1 MKKRILAVVLA
12 VALLMSL
19 CVTAAGAATYT
30 VVKGDSLW
38 RIAKQQLGSG
48 LKWEEIYEANKDTIK
63 DPNLIYVGQVLEIP
77 GTEEPDAPTIEG
89 AGTYTYN
96 EVNPTGLSI
105 AWTLVLNEDGTYVLS
120 EVNDFVGEM
129 SYEGTSWS
137 VADGVVTCGT
147 MITAPGFSIWA
158 FSTGFKATLDGDT
171 FAPII
176 ESAEPEKPVVASLN
190 FDNSAWEYDP
200 AVNCYYQIGVQYCLN
215 PESLDHE
222 TLAIYVPG
230 EYMTA
235 TDNGD
240 GTYTCTFNA
249 EGEVNG
255 FTVADAPIVIP
266 VKTPG
271 YMDLKAQTKY
281 DFEAAR
287 AYVNAGFIYVHAGCR
302 GRNNVYAEDGSLLS
316 SAGAPW
322 GVTDLKA
329 AVRYLRYT
337 SEILP
342 GSVDAIYTFGM
353 SGGGAQ
359 SALMGSTGDSELYF
373 PYLESIGAAMTYDD
387 GTAISDAV
395 TGAMCWCP
403 VTSLDVA
410 DASYEWN
417 MGQYD
422 TDGLRADGS
431 WGSALSEDLA
441 AWFADYINEM
451 QFKDEDGNI
460 LALTQSEDGIYAAG
474 SYYDYMMEVI
484 NTSLNNHLADNNLGA
499 EYIAQLNAD
508 AGAEWVT
515 YDEATGT
522 AAVTNMADFVT
533 YWKPATKEVGAFDDM
548 SGTAPENRLF
558 GNDENDSTHYSTIM
572 ADLLAAN
579 KDKYAALTG
588 WDPSYVD
595 AYANGVTILDKLGTD
610 IETRQNMYNP
620 LYYVHEGYE
629 GFGTSNVAKYWR
641 INSGIIQGDTALT
654 TEVNLYLALA
664 QLAGVDVD
672 FTVVWDKKHV
682 EAERLNGDYTE
693 NFIDWVFDC
702 QGNTTDRVI
711 RESGAGESTKVEDAP
726 SSAGDLQSNYTI
738 AEGYD
743 KYNLFAF
750 NFEAIGQM
758 ITILA
763 SANEDETKMNL
774 QFDFFGDKQ
783 DVSLEL
789 VEGAW
794 VVTAD
799 ASGFMGN
806 DGPVIAAQAIA
817 HGKWQKPLPFD
828 PAAGYEVYTVI
839 DYTFEAI
846 GQTVTIL
853 ACADSAYTKMN
864 LQFEFFGDKQ
874 DVTLELVEGAWVV
887 IADASGF
894 MAGDGP
900 VIAAKAL
907 GEGKWAR
914 VDGLPYA
921 PPAGYDIYT
930 IIDFNFEAIGQIVP
944 IFVCA
949 DKAQTKVNLQ
959 FEFFGDKQEVA
970 LELVEGAW
978 VVTADASGFMGND
991 GPAITAQALAEGK
1004 WNDIP
1009 RGLESPYEPA
1019 EGYELYS
1026 IFEFFFEGIGQNVVI
1041 LASSNTVQTRMNLQF
1056 QFFGDKQDVSLELV
1070 NGAWVVTA
1078 DASGFMGNDGPVIAA
1093 KAVELDRWIIK

>member
-1 MKKRILAVVLA
+1 M
-12 VALLMSL
+12 
-19 CVTAAGAATYT
+19 
-30 VVKGDSLW
+30 
-38 RIAKQQLGSG
+38 
-48 LKWEEIYEANKDTIK
+48 
-63 DPNLIYVGQVLEIP
+63 
-77 GTEEPDAPTIEG
+77 
-89 AGTYTYN
+89 
-96 EVNPTGLSI
+96 
-105 AWTLVLNEDGTYVLS
+105 
-120 EVNDFVGEM
+120 
-129 SYEGTSWS
+129 
-137 VADGVVTCGT
+137 
-147 MITAPGFSIWA
+147 
-158 FSTGFKATLDGDT
+158 
-171 FAPII
+171 
-176 ESAEPEKPVVASLN
+176 
-190 FDNSAWEYDP
+190 
-200 AVNCYYQIGVQYCLN
+200 
-215 PESLDHE
+215 
-222 TLAIYVPG
+222 
-230 EYMTA
+230 
-235 TDNGD
+235 
-240 GTYTCTFNA
+240 
-249 EGEVNG
+249 
-255 FTVADAPIVIP
+255 
-266 VKTPG
+266 
-271 YMDLKAQTKY
+271 
-281 DFEAAR
+281 
-287 AYVNAGFIYVHAGCR
+287 
-302 GRNNVYAEDGSLLS
+302 
-316 SAGAPW
+316 
-322 GVTDLKA
+322 
-329 AVRYLRYT
+329 
-337 SEILP
+337 
-342 GSVDAIYTFGM
+342 
-353 SGGGAQ
+353 
-359 SALMGSTGDSELYF
+359 
-373 PYLESIGAAMTYDD
+373 
-387 GTAISDAV
+387 
-395 TGAMCWCP
+395 
-403 VTSLDVA
+403 
-410 DASYEWN
+410 
-417 MGQYD
+417 
-422 TDGLRADGS
+422 
-431 WGSALSEDLA
+431 
-441 AWFADYINEM
+441 
-451 QFKDEDGNI
+451 
-460 LALTQSEDGIYAAG
+460 
-474 SYYDYMMEVI
+474 
-484 NTSLNNHLADNNLGA
+484 
-499 EYIAQLNAD
+499 
-508 AGAEWVT
+508 
-515 YDEATGT
+515 
-522 AAVTNMADFVT
+522 
-533 YWKPATKEVGAFDDM
+533 
-548 SGTAPENRLF
+548 
-558 GNDENDSTHYSTIM
+558 
-572 ADLLAAN
+572 
-579 KDKYAALTG
+579 
-588 WDPSYVD
+588 
-595 AYANGVTILDKLGTD
+595 
-610 IETRQNMYNP
+610 
-620 LYYVHEGYE
+620 
-629 GFGTSNVAKYWR
+629 
-641 INSGIIQGDTALT
+641 
-654 TEVNLYLALA
+654 
-664 QLAGVDVD
+664 
-672 FTVVWDKKHV
+672 
-682 EAERLNGDYTE
+682 
-693 NFIDWVFDC
+693 
-702 QGNTTDRVI
+702 I

-806 DGPVIAAQAIA
+806 DGPVIAAQAIS

-991 GPAITAQALAEGK
+991 GPAITAQALVEGK

>member
-1 MKKRILAVVLA
+1 MKKRILALVLA
-12 VALLMSL
+12 VVLVLSMCIS
-19 CVTAAGAATYT
+19 AAGAATYT
-30 VVKGDSLW
+30 VTKGDSLW

-48 LKWEEIYEANKDTIK
+48 LKWKEIYEANMDSIK
-63 DPNLIYVGQVLEIP
+63 DPNLIFVGQELVIP
-77 GTEEPDAPTIEG
+77 GTEEPAPAVEG

-105 AWTLVLNEDGTYVLS
+105 AWTLVLKEDGSYVLS

-137 VADGVVTCGT
+137 VADGVVTCGA
-147 MITAPGFSIWA
+147 MITAPGFSTWA
-158 FSTGFKATLDGDT
+158 FSAGFKAILEGNT
-171 FAPII
+171 FAPIAG
-176 ESAEPEKPVVASLN
+176 SSEPEGPEVVTLN
-190 FDNSAWEYDP
+190 FDNSKWEYDP

-240 GTYTCTFNA
+240 GTYTCVLNA
-249 EGEVNG
+249 EGVVNG
-255 FTVADAPIVIP
+255 FTAADAPIVIP

-302 GRNNVYAEDGSLLS
+302 GRNNVYAEDGTLLS

-329 AVRYLRYT
+329 AVRYLRYNGDA
-337 SEILP
+337 LP

-359 SALMGSTGDSELYF
+359 SSLMGATGDSELYF

-387 GTAISDAV
+387 GTPISDAV

-403 VTSLDVA
+403 VTSLDIA
-410 DASYEWN
+410 DAAYEWN
-417 MGQYD
+417 MGQFVSEYP
-422 TDGLRADGS
+422 RSKGS
-431 WGSALSEDLA
+431 WGEAMSKDLA
-441 AWFADYINEM
+441 EYFAKYINEM
-451 QFKDEDGNI
+451 QFKDEEGNI
-460 LALTQSEDGIYAAG
+460 LVLTEGGNGVYAAG
-474 SYYDYMMEVI
+474 SYYDYLMEVI
-484 NTSLNNHLADNNLGA
+484 NTSLNNHLSDNKLGA

-515 YDEATGT
+515 YDETTGT
-522 AAVTNMADFVT
+522 AAVIDMAGFAK
-533 YWKPATKEVGAFDDM
+533 YWKPATKDVGAFDDL

-558 GNDENDSTHYSTIM
+558 GNDESDSTHYSTIM
-572 ADLLAAN
+572 AGLFAAN
-579 KDKYAALTG
+579 EAEYAALSH
-588 WDPSYVD
+588 WDPSYVA
-595 AYANGVTILDKLGTD
+595 AYTQGVTILDKLGTD

-629 GFGTSNVAKYWR
+629 GFGTSHVAKYWR

-664 QLAGVDVD
+664 QMEDVDVE
-672 FTVVWDKKHV
+672 FTTVWDKKHV
-682 EAERLNGDYTE
+682 EAERLGGNYTE

-702 QGNTTDRVI
+702 QGNATDRVI
-711 RESGAGESTKVEDAP
+711 RESGAGESTKVEDKPGA
-726 SSAGDLQSNYTI
+726 SGLKSNYTI

-743 KYNLFAF
+743 KYNVF
-750 NFEAIGQM
+750 NFVFEAMGQT

-763 SANEDETKMNL
+763 SANNDETKMNL
-774 QFDFFGDKQ
+774 QFDFFEDKQ
-783 DVSLEL
+783 DVTLEL

-799 ASGFMGN
+799 ASGFMGT

-817 HGKWQKPLPFD
+817 NGKWQKPLPYD
-828 PAAGYEVYTVI
+828 LAAGYDVYSVI
-839 DYTFEAI
+839 DFTFDAI

-887 IADASGF
+887 VADASGF
-894 MAGDGP
+894 MGTDGP

-907 GEGKWAR
+907 SEGKWAR

-921 PPAGYDIYT
+921 PAEGCDIYT
-930 IIDFNFEAIGQIVP
+930 VIDFNFEAIGQIVP
-944 IFVCA
+944 VFACA
-949 DKAQTKVNLQ
+949 NSAKTYMNLQ
-959 FEFFGDKQEVA
+959 FEFFGDKQDVT
-970 LELVEGAW
+970 LELTDGSW
-978 VVTADASGFMGND
+978 IVTKDASGFMGVD
-991 GPAITAQALAEGK
+991 GPVIAAKALSEGS
-1004 WNDIP
+1004 WERI
-1009 RGLESPYEPA
+1009 GGALESPYQPA
-1019 EGYELYS
+1019 DGYELYS
-1026 IFEFFFEGIGQNVVI
+1026 IFEFYFEGIDQTVVI

-1056 QFFGDKQDVSLELV
+1056 EFFGDKQDVDLKLV
-1070 NGAWVVTA
+1070 DGAWVVTA
-1078 DASGFMGNDGPVIAA
+1078 DASGFMGTDGPVIAA
-1093 KAVELDRWIIK
+1093 KAVQLNQWIIK

>member
-1 MKKRILAVVLA
+1 MKKRILAVLLT
-12 VALLMSL
+12 VALFMSL
-19 CVTAAGAATYT
+19 CVTAAGAATHI
-30 VVKGDSLW
+30 VGKGDTLW
-38 RIAKQQLGSG
+38 GIAQEYLGNGS
-48 LKWEEIYEANKDTIK
+48 KWKEVYEANMDIIK
-63 DPNLIYVGQVLEIP
+63 DPNLIYVGQELNIP
-77 GTEEPDAPTIEG
+77 SAGE

-96 EVNPTGLSI
+96 EVNPAGLSI
-105 AWTLVLNEDGTYVLS
+105 VWTLELKADGTYTLS

-129 SYEGTSWS
+129 SYEGTAWS
-137 VADGVVTCGT
+137 IADGIVTCGA
-147 MITAPGFSIWA
+147 MVTAPGFSSWA
-158 FSTGFKATLDGDT
+158 FASGFKAALDGNT
-171 FAPII
+171 FAPVAG
-176 ESAEPEKPVVASLN
+176 SAEPEEPAVATLN

-240 GTYTCTFNA
+240 GTYTCTLNA
-249 EGEVNG
+249 QGQVNG

-329 AVRYLRYT
+329 AVRYLRYN
-337 SEILP
+337 SDILP
-342 GSVDAIYTFGM
+342 GSTDAIYTFGM

-387 GTAISDAV
+387 GTPVSDAV

-403 VTSLDVA
+403 VTNLDVA

-422 TDGLRADGS
+422 TDGLRADGT
-431 WGSALSEDLA
+431 WGSAMSEDLA
-441 AWFADYINEM
+441 AWFAQYINEM
-451 QFKDEDGNI
+451 QFKDENGSV
-460 LALTQSEDGIYAAG
+460 LALTESEDGIYAAG
-474 SYYDYMMEVI
+474 SYYDYLMDVI
-484 NTSLNNHLADNNLGA
+484 NTSLNNHLADNSLGA

-515 YDEATGT
+515 YDESTGT
-522 AAVTNMADFVT
+522 ARVSSMADFVT
-533 YWKPATKEVGAFDDM
+533 YWKPATKEVGAFDDL

-558 GNDENDSTHYSTIM
+558 GNDESDSTHYSTIM
-572 ADLLAAN
+572 ADLMAAN
-579 KDKYAALTG
+579 KDEYAALTG
-588 WDPSYVD
+588 WDP
-595 AYANGVTILDKLGTD
+595 AYAEAYAGGVTILDKLGTD

-620 LYYVHEGYE
+620 LYYVHQGYE
-629 GFGTSNVAKYWR
+629 GYGSSNVAKYWR

-664 QLAGVDVD
+664 QMTGVEVE
-672 FTVVWDKKHV
+672 FTTVWDKKHV
-682 EAERLNGDYTE
+682 EAERQGGDYTE

-711 RESGAGESTKVEDAP
+711 RESGAGESTKVEDT
-726 SSAGDLQSNYTI
+726 SSTVGGLQSKYTL

-743 KYNLFAF
+743 KYNLFNF
-750 NFEAIGQM
+750 NFEAIGQT
-758 ITILA
+758 IVILA
-763 SANEDETKMNL
+763 SASEDETKMNL

-783 DVSLEL
+783 DVTLEL
-789 VEGAW
+789 VNGAW

-799 ASGFMGN
+799 ASGFMAT
-806 DGPVIAAQAIA
+806 DGPVIAAQAIIN
-817 HGKWQKPLPFD
+817 GKWQKPLPYA
-828 PAAGYEVYTVI
+828 PAAGYDVYTVI
-839 DYTFEAI
+839 DFHFEAI
-846 GQTVTIL
+846 GQTVTVL

-894 MAGDGP
+894 MGTDGP

-907 GEGKWAR
+907 
-914 VDGLPYA
+914 
-921 PPAGYDIYT
+921 
-930 IIDFNFEAIGQIVP
+930 
-944 IFVCA
+944 
-949 DKAQTKVNLQ
+949 
-959 FEFFGDKQEVA
+959 
-970 LELVEGAW
+970 
-978 VVTADASGFMGND
+978 S
-991 GPAITAQALAEGK
+991 EGK
-1004 WNDIP
+1004 WNNIP
-1009 RGLESPYEPA
+1009 RDLESPYQPA
-1019 EGYELYS
+1019 DGYELYS
-1026 IFEFFFEGIGQNVVI
+1026 IFEFYFEGIDQTVVI

-1056 QFFGDKQDVSLELV
+1056 EFFGDKQDVSLELV
-1070 NGAWVVTA
+1070 NGAWVVTV

-1093 KAVELDRWIIK
+1093 KAVELNHWIIK